1 MVSKITKPLIFPTL
15 PNNENLKFAVLDR
28 SYKDL
33 SLISLLG
40 HVPQFVP
47 DQSIMNQML
56 FITRYLARTMVAQ

>member
-1 MVSKITKPLIFPTL
+1 MVSKITKTLIFPTL

-40 HVPQFVP
+40 HVPPVVP
-47 DQSIMNQML
+47 DKPIMSK
-56 FITRYLARTMVAQ
+56 TK